1 MGEVTAALS
10 PGYLSLQSYL
20 GSPSV
25 LPRLSSLS
33 LFFLLFRA
41 HLPAVDLFFFY
52 FLFPK
57 EGERDRERERAWRR
71 ERGIERERERERK
84 KTVIISAGF
93 HAGLVCQEED
103 RGSVFALG
111 FFDLHHHHLLLLL
124 VFFLPPSLGAPF
136 GQYRT
141 AERSLDEPPR
151 RNPEMELLLI
161 CLSLWI
167 LQCNSA
173 KADSIIHIGKQSDRV
188 SALCVFFF
196 FGWGG

>member
-57 EGERDRERERAWRR
+57 EGERDRERERGWRR
-71 ERGIERERERERK
+71 ERGRERERERGREK
-84 KTVIISAGF
+84 K
-93 HAGLVCQEED
+93 L
-103 RGSVFALG
+103 
-111 FFDLHHHHLLLLL
+111 
-124 VFFLPPSLGAPF
+124 
-136 GQYRT
+136 
-141 AERSLDEPPR
+141 
-151 RNPEMELLLI
+151 
-161 CLSLWI
+161 
-167 LQCNSA
+167 
-173 KADSIIHIGKQSDRV
+173 
-188 SALCVFFF
+188 
-196 FGWGG
+196 